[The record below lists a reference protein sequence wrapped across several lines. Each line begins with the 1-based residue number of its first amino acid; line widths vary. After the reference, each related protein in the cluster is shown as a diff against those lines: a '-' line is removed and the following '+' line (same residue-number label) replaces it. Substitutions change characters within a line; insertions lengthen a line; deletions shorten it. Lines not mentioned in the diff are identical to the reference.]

1 MKRKAQLASK
11 IVSFELPIST
21 RTLSSRLIMGF
32 VVTLLG
38 TTLAA
43 AIPAYV
49 FITNELEKQAWER
62 VENGSR
68 ITQALLDVE
77 KDRLDNLVTL
87 TSQRPT
93 LQDLIENAEITALD
107 DYLRV
112 FRSGLDLDIL
122 VVRDTA
128 GTILA
133 KTYGSVP
140 WSNPPCIHEVGF
152 NVCPC
157 EEHYLSITAC
167 SPVFDT
173 ISGEHLGYVTIGNY
187 LDSDFMKEIA
197 SQTGFTQSVITENKR
212 RSSSIESTEGEKI
225 PIDDGA
231 SDRALSENVPV
242 NTPITIQGTRYYT
255 VLLPIRDLLG
265 QPISLV
271 EIALPVDSM
280 LAAEH
285 RALLTLNIS
294 TLAIIALGTLLAGF
308 YARRITY
315 PINQLTQAATNISEG
330 DLATPVPSFHE
341 PIEIETLSQALESS
355 RENTRRVLEHLSRS
369 KAWSETLIQSITE
382 GIVTVDNQSI
392 ITSFSHGAERIT
404 GWMRG
409 EVIDKHLNEVFRLP
423 DGEGSFTDHI
433 TPHGRKRQVN
443 ILTRS
448 GKLLTLAVTDAQ
460 LLSPDRNTYQ
470 LALVLRDITEE
481 TATRTLQS
489 YFLANITHEFRTPL
503 SALNASVELLLEE
516 MEDLSPA
523 EMGKLLNSIHMSVSG
538 LQTLIDN
545 LLESIS
551 IEAGRFNIH
560 RRPTELRD
568 VVLEAVRVMKPL
580 LDRRQQSLSISQP
593 DRREKIMID
602 PTRISQVLVNLI
614 SNASKYS
621 PISAP
626 IDLIIEQSQENLLHF
641 TVADRGPGITP
652 LDRANLFRRFVRLG
666 DEEGAQYGIGL
677 GLSVVKAIVEEH
689 GGEVGVDERPG
700 GGSIFWF
707 TLPFNGGDS

>member
-1 MKRKAQLASK
+1 
-11 IVSFELPIST
+11 
-21 RTLSSRLIMGF
+21 MGF

-43 AIPAYV
+43 AIPAYL

-77 KDRLDNLVTL
+77 KERLDNLVTL
-87 TSQRPT
+87 ASQRPT
-93 LQDLIENAEITALD
+93 LQNLIQDAETTALEN
-107 DYLRV
+107 YLRV

-122 VVRDTA
+122 VVRDTS
-128 GTILA
+128 GTILS

-140 WSNPPCIHEVGF
+140 WPNPPYIHEVGF

-157 EEHYLSITAC
+157 EEHILSIIAC
-167 SPVFDT
+167 SPIFDAT
-173 ISGEHLGYVTIGNY
+173 SGEHLGYVTIGKY
-187 LDSDFMKEIA
+187 LDSEFMKEIA
-197 SQTGFTQSVITENKR
+197 SQTGFSQSVITENERK
-212 RSSSIESTEGEKI
+212 SSSIENTDDAAL
-225 PIDDGA
+225 PIDEQA
-231 SDRALSENVPV
+231 STRALSENLPL
-242 NTPITIQGTRYYT
+242 NAPITLQGTRYYT
-255 VLLPIRDLLG
+255 TLIPIRDLQG

-271 EIALPVDSM
+271 EVALPVDSM

-294 TLAIIALGTLLAGF
+294 TLAIIAIGTLLAGF

-315 PINQLTQAATNISEG
+315 PINQLTQAAINIGQG

-341 PIEIETLSQALESS
+341 PIEIETLSQALEAS

-369 KAWSETLIQSITE
+369 KAWSETLIQSIME
-382 GIVTVDNQSI
+382 GIVTVDHPGI
-392 ITSFSHGAERIT
+392 ITSFSHGAERLT
-404 GWMRG
+404 GWTRG
-409 EVIDKHLNEVFRLP
+409 EVLDKNINEVFRLP
-423 DGEGSFTDHI
+423 EDEGNFTDHI
-433 TPHGRKRQVN
+433 APYGRKRQVN

-460 LLSPDRNTYQ
+460 LLSPDRNSYQ

-481 TATRTLQS
+481 TATRNLQS
-489 YFLANITHEFRTPL
+489 YFLGNITHEFRTPL

-523 EMGKLLNSIHMSVSG
+523 EMGKLLNSIHMSASG
-538 LQTLIDN
+538 LQALIDN

-568 VVLEAVRVMKPL
+568 VVIEAVRVMKPL

-593 DRREKIMID
+593 DQHEKIAID
-602 PTRISQVLVNLI
+602 PTRVSQVLVNLI

-621 PISAP
+621 PIGEP
-626 IDLIIEQSQENLLHF
+626 IDLIIEQPQENLLHF
-641 TVADRGPGITP
+641 TIADRGPGIP
-652 LDRANLFRRFVRLG
+652 PVERANLFRRFVRLG
-666 DEEGAQYGIGL
+666 DQEGAQYGIGL

-689 GGEVGVDERPG
+689 GGELGVDERPG